1 MISIFLLLAELQNM
15 ISKEQIFQLSK
26 EVLSQEID
34 GESILLDIKSENYFG
49 LNDVG
54 SRVIEI
60 LQSGNNINNVTVILL
75 EEFNVGRERS
85 EERRVG
91 KECRL

>member
-1 MISIFLLLAELQNM
+1 M

-75 EEFNVGRERS
+75 EEFNVGREELEKDICDLFQELLNS
-85 EERRVG
+85 GLIILTET
-91 KECRL
+91 

>member
-1 MISIFLLLAELQNM
+1 M

-75 EEFNVGRERS
+75 EEFKIGRASCRER
-85 EERRVG
+85 V
-91 KECRL
+91 CPYV